1 MRRREFILQ
10 GTAAAAGLAAG
21 SALVPRALQARPV
34 REEWLADPATRELAM
49 RALDAA
55 RSAGAT
61 YADVRISRNRQ
72 QSLGTRERQITFFN
86 DADTYGFGV
95 RVLANGAWG
104 FAASRDVTADEVV
117 RVARQAVAQARANGA
132 AMKRPIE
139 LAPAERVADGKWSAA
154 VEIDP
159 FTVPIEQKVDL
170 LLRANAEALKVQGA
184 RFVNSAMF
192 FLKQEKSFARS
203 DGSYIEQTYYRAW
216 PTMNITAVAPDFS
229 DFQGRQS
236 TDVAPRG
243 MGYEH
248 VRDARLVEN
257 AGRWAQEAVAKLSA
271 KAVQPGR
278 YDLVLLPTHLWLT
291 IHESIAHPTELDR
304 IMGFEANYAGTSF
317 VSPPADFLGKFR
329 YGPDFM
335 NIQGE
340 RSTPGTLS
348 ATGWDDEGVKPDEFL
363 IVRGGVVNDLQTT
376 REQAPWLAEWYRQQG
391 RPVRSHGNSY
401 AQSWADV
408 QFQRMPNVNLLPN
421 AQRDTTVEEL
431 IADVQDG
438 ILIDGD
444 GSFSIDQQR
453 YNAQF
458 GGQVFKEIKNGRI
471 TGPLKDVAYQ
481 MRTPEFWNSM
491 DAIGGRG
498 TYFIGGS
505 FFDGKGQPSQVNAV
519 NHGSPAARFRRVNV
533 INTGRRA

>member
-1 MRRREFILQ
+1 M
-10 GTAAAAGLAAG
+10 
-21 SALVPRALQARPV
+21 
-34 REEWLADPATRELAM
+34 
-49 RALDAA
+49 
-55 RSAGAT
+55 
-61 YADVRISRNRQ
+61 
-72 QSLGTRERQITFFN
+72 
-86 DADTYGFGV
+86 
-95 RVLANGAWG
+95 RVLAAGAWG
-104 FAASRDVTADEVV
+104 FAASRDVNADEVV
-117 RVARQAVAQARANGA
+117 RVARQAVAQARANAA

-139 LAPAERVADGKWSAA
+139 LAPTERWPDAKWSSPMQ
-154 VEIDP
+154 IDP
-159 FTVPIEQKVDL
+159 FNVPIEEKVDL

-184 RFVNSAMF
+184 RFVTSSMF
-192 FLKQEKSFARS
+192 FLKQEKSFAS
-203 DGSYIEQTYYRAW
+203 TDGSWIEQTYYRAY
-216 PTMNITAVAPDFS
+216 PSMTITAVSADRS
-229 DFQGRQS
+229 DFQSRQS

-248 VRDARLVEN
+248 VTAARLVEN
-257 AGRWAQEAVAKLSA
+257 AGRWAEEAVAKLSA

-317 VSPPADFLGKFR
+317 VTPPADYLGKFR

-363 IVRGGVVNDLQTT
+363 IVRNGVVNDLQTT
-376 REQAPWLAEWYRQQG
+376 REQAPWLADWYRQQG

-401 AQSWADV
+401 AQNWSDV
-408 QFQRMPNVNLLPN
+408 QFQRMPNVNLLANP
-421 AQRDTTVEEL
+421 REVTVEEL
-431 IADVQDG
+431 ISGVQDG

-498 TYFIGGS
+498 TYFFGGS
-505 FFDGKGQPSQVNAV
+505 FFDGKGQPSQSNAV

>member
-1 MRRREFILQ
+1 MRRREFVLQ
-10 GTAAAAGLAAG
+10 GTALAAGLGAG
-21 SALVPRALQARPV
+21 SALLPRTLSAAPAR
-34 REEWLADPATRELAM
+34 EDWLADPATKELAL
-49 RALDAA
+49 RAVDAA
-55 RSAGAT
+55 RQAGAS
-61 YADVRISRNRQ
+61 YADVRISRSRQ
-72 QSLGTRERQITFFN
+72 QALGTRERQITFFN
-86 DADTYGFGV
+86 DGDTFGFGV
-95 RVLANGAWG
+95 RVLAGGAWG
-104 FAASRDVTADEVV
+104 FAASRDVNADEVV
-117 RVARQAVAQARANGA
+117 RVARQAVAQARANAA
-132 AMKRPIE
+132 AMKRPVQ
-139 LAPAERVADGKWSAA
+139 LAPTERYPDAKWSSPMQ
-154 VEIDP
+154 VDP
-159 FTVPIEQKVDL
+159 FDVPIEEKVDL

-184 RFVNSAMF
+184 RFVNSNMF
-192 FLKQEKSFARS
+192 FLKQEKTFAS
-203 DGSYIEQTYYRAW
+203 TEGSYIEQTFYRAW
-216 PTMNITAVAPDFS
+216 PTLNITAVAADGS
-229 DFQGRQS
+229 DFQSRQS

-243 MGYEH
+243 LGYEH

-271 KAVQPGR
+271 RPVQPGR

-317 VSPPADFLGKFR
+317 VSPIDQFLGKFR

-340 RSTPGTLS
+340 RSTPGGLS
-348 ATGWDDEGVKPDEFL
+348 SAGYDDEGVRPDEFL
-363 IVRGGVVNDLQTT
+363 IIKNGIVNDLQTT
-376 REQAPWLAEWYRQQG
+376 REQAPWLADWYRSQG

-401 AQSWADV
+401 AQSWSDV

-421 AQRDTTVEEL
+421 AARDVSVDEL
-431 IADVQDG
+431 VADVKDG

-458 GGQVFKEIKNGRI
+458 GGQVFREIKDGKI

-491 DAIGGRG
+491 DGLGGRG

>member
-1 MRRREFILQ
+1 MRRREFLLH
-10 GTAAAAGLAAG
+10 GGAAAAGLAAG
-21 SALVPRALQARPV
+21 SALLPRVLGAQPV
-34 REEWLADPATRELAM
+34 REGWLADPATRELAM
-49 RALDAA
+49 RAVDAA
-55 RSAGAT
+55 RQAGAT

-86 DADTYGFGV
+86 DGDTYGFGV
-95 RVLANGAWG
+95 RVLAGGAWG
-104 FAASRDVTADEVV
+104 FAASREVTADEVV
-117 RVARQAVAQARANGA
+117 RVARQAVAQARANA
-132 AMKRPIE
+132 ATMKRPIE
-139 LAPAERVADGKWSAA
+139 LAPAERVPDGRWSSP

-159 FTVPIEQKVDL
+159 FGVPIEQKVDL

-184 RFVNSAMF
+184 RFVSSRMF
-192 FLKQEKSFARS
+192 FLKQEKSFAS
-203 DGSYIEQTYYRAW
+203 TDGSYIEQTYHRSW
-216 PTMNITAVAPDFS
+216 PVMNITAVAPDFS
-229 DFQGRQS
+229 DFQSREN

-243 MGYEH
+243 LGYEH
-248 VRDARLVEN
+248 VRDARMVEN
-257 AGRWAQEAVAKLSA
+257 AGRWAEEAVAKLSA
-271 KAVQPGR
+271 RAVQPGR

-329 YGPDFM
+329 YGPAFM

-348 ATGWDDEGVKPDEFL
+348 ATGWDDEGVRPDDFL
-363 IVRGGVVNDLQTT
+363 IIRNGVVNDLQTT
-376 REQAPWLAEWYRQQG
+376 REQAPWLADWYRSQG

-401 AQSWADV
+401 AQSWSDV

-421 AQRDTTVEEL
+421 AERDVPLEEL
-431 IADVQDG
+431 IAGVQDG

-491 DAIGGRG
+491 DAIGGRS

-533 INTGRRA
+533 INTGRKA